1 MVFHSIGESLR
12 SSPVPPHVG
21 HSISIIS
28 GGVGPG
34 RLSNGRGAFP
44 VPPQSGHG
52 IVLGLSFIHFPCRS
66 SWLREKVVT
75 VAYFGP
81 CCHSIIMTVAEY
93 GSTKP
98 PVRATQIAARHRH
111 VKSSRCRGG
120 IVSPH
125 SPTGTKLGEDALRL
139 EMAHKTPAG
148 VGNTTANGKRL
159 IGRNSQRNSANGG
172 KRRTREV
179 SVSVRFK
186 AQSKGLG
193 TKPISA
199 GRLHSAAGGWRA
211 GVYRS

>member
-1 MVFHSIGESLR
+1 MVFHSIGESSR

-52 IVLGLSFIHFPCRS
+52 IALGLSFIHFPCSS
-66 SWLREKVVT
+66 SWLREKEVT

-93 GSTKP
+93 GWTKP
-98 PVRATQIAARHRH
+98 PVRATQIAARHRP

-139 EMAHKTPAG
+139 EMAHKDP
-148 VGNTTANGKRL
+148 
-159 IGRNSQRNSANGG
+159 GR
-172 KRRTREV
+172 RREYNR
-179 SVSVRFK
+179 K
-186 AQSKGLG
+186 
-193 TKPISA
+193 
-199 GRLHSAAGGWRA
+199 
-211 GVYRS
+211 